1 MNNLKMEESALKDMV
16 EKIVREIVS
25 TNEEKAIPVEMSAR
39 HVHLTAEDVEVLFG
53 SGATLTEKRPLTL
66 PGFLAEERVTIVTPK
81 GSFKNVA
88 ILGPVR
94 NHTQV
99 ELSATDAFALGL
111 KLPVNLS
118 GDYTDAQDVT
128 LVGPKGALV
137 AKNSAIIAKAHIH
150 LNQKEADELGLKDKQ
165 VVEVDVMG
173 TRPISMKNVMIR
185 VNEGMHAM
193 MHIDMDEANAC
204 GYDSVKKAYIRKS

>member
-128 LVGPKGALV
+128 FVGPKGALV

>member
-1 MNNLKMEESALKDMV
+1 MNNLKMEESALKNMV
-16 EKIVREIVS
+16 EKIVREVVS
-25 TNEEKAIPVEMSAR
+25 SNENKEIPVEMSAR
-39 HVHLTAEDVEVLFG
+39 HVHLTAQDVEVLFG

-111 KLPVNLS
+111 NLPVNLS

-204 GYDSVKKAYIRKS
+204 GYDSVKKAYIRK

>member
-16 EKIVREIVS
+16 EKIVREVVS

-118 GDYTDAQDVT
+118 GDYTDAQDVI
-128 LVGPKGALV
+128 LVGSKGVLN
-137 AKNSAIIAKAHIH
+137 AKNSAMIAKAHIH
-150 LNQKEADELGLKDKQ
+150 LNPKEAEEMGLKDKQ
-165 VVEVDVMG
+165 VVEVDIMG

-204 GYDSVKKAYIRKS
+204 GYDSVKKAYIRK